1 MDSDREAAE
10 GTQQLGL
17 APPFARGLT
26 GLSGVTT
33 RPAGYP
39 QWWGTTSDREAS
51 TYYGHGAAWF
61 TQGTCPPRRG
71 ACSRILRF

>member
-39 QWWGTTSDREAS
+39 QWWGTTSDREAAPL
-51 TYYGHGAAWF
+51 TMGMG
-61 TQGTCPPRRG
+61 RRG
-71 ACSRILRF
+71 SHRGRVHPDGEPAPGS